1 MSDSN
6 HIMTG
11 QASGS
16 GRLPF
21 TSLEELK
28 RVHLMGI
35 GGTGM
40 SGLAGMFHSFGVKVT
55 GSDEAA
61 YPPTSLL
68 LDALH
73 IHPKIGYAAENLAPR
88 PDLVIVGNVV
98 RRDNP
103 EAMEMERLGLPYA
116 SLPECLNHFFLA
128 DKRLI
133 VVAGTHGKTTVSSMI
148 AWILMRAGMDPSFLI
163 GGIHG
168 NVGANYR
175 MGKGQFFVLE
185 GDEYDTAYFDK
196 RPKILH
202 YRPYIGV
209 LTSCEFDHADIYRD
223 VRQIEDQFRRFVGQ
237 ISPSG
242 TLVAC
247 ADYQNVM
254 EIGRSFSG
262 RVATY
267 GSADNST
274 WTITHA
280 SHSGRGME
288 LGVVKDGA
296 PVAEGAVPFMGLHNA
311 RNALAAVIAADA
323 AGVPPRTSLDALS
336 TYKMT
341 TRRQQILLST
351 SSVTI
356 IDDFAHHP
364 TAVRETVNAVR
375 IYHKPQRLI
384 AVFEP
389 RSNSSRTAIFQEA
402 YANSFS
408 DADMVLV
415 KEPAFRATDPL
426 DNRFDVQR
434 LASDLR
440 DRGLDAFWFRTSEA
454 LFDFLLNHLKPND
467 VILIMT
473 NGHFDNLA
481 SKLVQVLQEEDVERS
496 AALRK
501 N

>member
-16 GRLPF
+16 GSLSF
-21 TSLEELK
+21 TGLRDLTH
-28 RVHLMGI
+28 VHLMGI

-55 GSDEAA
+55 GSDEAT

-68 LDALH
+68 LAALN
-73 IHPKIGYAAENLAPR
+73 IQPKIGYAAENLAP
-88 PDLVIVGNVV
+88 PPELVVVGNVV
-98 RRDNP
+98 RRHNP
-103 EAMEMERLGLPYA
+103 EALEMERLGLAYA
-116 SLPECLNHFFLA
+116 SLPECLNHFFLV

-148 AWILMRAGMDPSFLI
+148 AWIMIRAGMDPSFLI

-175 MGKGQFFVLE
+175 IGKGQFFVLE

-209 LTSCEFDHADIYRD
+209 LTSCEFDHADIYHD
-223 VRQIEDQFRRFVGQ
+223 VREIEEQFRKFVGQ
-237 ISPSG
+237 ISRKG

-254 EIGRSFSG
+254 EISRSFPG
-262 RVATY
+262 RLVAY
-267 GSADNST
+267 GSAGDGT
-274 WTITHA
+274 WTITRA
-280 SHSGRGME
+280 RHSRAGME
-288 LGVVKDGA
+288 LGMAKDGA
-296 PVAEGAVPFMGLHNA
+296 KVAEGAVPFVGLHNA

-323 AGVPPRTSLDALS
+323 AGIPPHASLDALS
-336 TYKMT
+336 TYKLPV
-341 TRRQQILLST
+341 RRQQILLAN

-364 TAVRETVNAVR
+364 TAVRETVKAVR
-375 IYHKPQRLI
+375 TYHKPKRLI

-402 YANSFS
+402 YANSFA
-408 DADMVLV
+408 DADIVLI

-426 DNRFDVQR
+426 DNRFDSMR
-434 LASDLR
+434 LAVDIR
-440 DRGLDAFWFRTSEA
+440 DRGIYASSFRTAHA
-454 LFDFLLNHLKPND
+454 LLDFLLNHLKPND
-467 VILIMT
+467 VILIMS
-473 NGHFDNLA
+473 NGNFDNLA
-481 SKLVQVLQEEDVERS
+481 PRLVQVLKEEDVERS
-496 AALRK
+496 AALRE

>member
-1 MSDSN
+1 
-6 HIMTG
+6 MTG

-21 TSLEELK
+21 TSLKELR

-40 SGLAGMFHSFGVKVT
+40 SGLAGMFHSFGVEAT
-55 GSDEAA
+55 GSDEAV

-68 LDALH
+68 LNALN
-73 IHPKIGYAAENLAPR
+73 IHPKIGYTAENLSPR
-88 PDLVIVGNVV
+88 PDLVVVGNVV

-103 EAMEMERLGLPYA
+103 EAVEMEKLRLAYA
-116 SLPECLNHFFLA
+116 SLPECLNRFFLA
-128 DKRLI
+128 DKQLI

-148 AWILMRAGMDPSFLI
+148 AWILIRAGMDPTFLI

-175 MGKGQFFVLE
+175 IGKGQFFVLE

-202 YRPYIGV
+202 YHPYIGV

-223 VRQIEDQFRRFVGQ
+223 VRQIEEQFRKFVGQ

-254 EIGRSFSG
+254 EISRSFSG
-262 RVATY
+262 RVAGY
-267 GSADNST
+267 GSAKNCT
-274 WTITHA
+274 WTMTHA
-280 SHSGRGME
+280 RHSGRGME
-288 LGVVKDGA
+288 LAVVKDGA
-296 PVAEGAVPFMGLHNA
+296 VIAEGAVPFTGSHNA
-311 RNALAAVIAADA
+311 RNALAALIAADA
-323 AGVPPRTSLDALS
+323 AGVPPHASLEALS

-341 TRRQQILLST
+341 ARRQQILLET
-351 SSVTI
+351 PSVTI

-364 TAVRETVNAVR
+364 TAVRETVKAVR
-375 IYHKPQRLI
+375 NYHRPKRLI

-402 YANSFS
+402 YAHSFS
-408 DADMVLV
+408 DADMVLI

-426 DNRFDVQR
+426 NNRFDAQR

-440 DRGLDAFWFRTSEA
+440 DRGLYASSFRTSDS
-454 LFDFLLNHLKPND
+454 LFDFLVNHLKPKD

-481 SKLVQVLQEEDVERS
+481 SRLVQVLQEEDVERS